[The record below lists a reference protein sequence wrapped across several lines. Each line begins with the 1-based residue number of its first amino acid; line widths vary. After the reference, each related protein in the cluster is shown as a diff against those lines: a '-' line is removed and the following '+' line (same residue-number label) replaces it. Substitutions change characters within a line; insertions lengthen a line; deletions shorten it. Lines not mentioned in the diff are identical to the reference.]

1 VIDKLELIWN
11 LGFGYWNFIVHLVL
25 IFEGFLLSLFRWVG
39 NYMIRFVE
47 EAGRVMM
54 LFVQTLGWIFRPPM
68 QGREIL
74 KQMEEVGVRSFPV
87 VIITAAFTGM
97 VLALQSFTGFKRFN
111 AESMVGTVVA
121 LSMTRELG
129 PVLTGLMVSGRVG
142 SAMAAELGMMRV
154 TEQID
159 ALYTLATNPIKYLI
173 VPRFLA
179 AMIMLPVLVI
189 FADVIGMLGGY
200 LVSVQILGTNPT
212 LYIRRTWD
220 YLEFNDL
227 YSGLL
232 KAIFFGMIVATISCY
247 QGFSAQGG
255 AEGVGRATTKA
266 VVLSSLTIL
275 ISNYFITVILF

>member
-1 VIDKLELIWN
+1 MK
-11 LGFGYWNFIVHLVL
+11 
-25 IFEGFLLSLFRWVG
+25 
-39 NYMIRFVE
+39 
-47 EAGRVMM
+47 EAGRVMV
-54 LFVQTLGWIFRPPM
+54 LFIQTLVWIFRPPL
-68 QGREIL
+68 QGREVL

-87 VIITAAFTGM
+87 VVITAAFTGM
-97 VLALQSFTGFKRFN
+97 VLALQSYTGFKRFN

-121 LSMTRELG
+121 LSVTRELG

-142 SAMAAELGMMRV
+142 SAMAAELGTMRV

-179 AMIMLPVLVI
+179 AMIMLPLLVI

-200 LVSVQILGTNPT
+200 LVSVKVLGTNPT
-212 LYIRRTWD
+212 LYIRKTWD
-220 YLEFNDL
+220 YLEFNDV

-232 KAIFFGMIVATISCY
+232 KALFFGMIVATISCY
-247 QGFSAQGG
+247 QGFSTEGG

-266 VVLSSLTIL
+266 VVISSLAIL
-275 ISNYFITVILF
+275 ISNYFITVFLF